1 MLKFF
6 ISFGIVIGGL
16 FGLAAIS
23 VALLLLTTPRPTDIR
38 GCITTK
44 MYNVHLCPQDPNYVP
59 LRNIS
64 PNLKN
69 AVIVSED
76 STFYQH
82 GGIDWFELRESAEKN
97 WATGQ
102 WARGGSTI
110 TQQLAK
116 NVYLSADKSLVRKLR
131 EVIITLQ
138 LEDFLKKDEILEKYL
153 NVVEFG
159 ENLYGIGPAS
169 KFYFNKTASELTP
182 AEGAFLAFLLP
193 SPKKYSVSFRKKQL
207 TPFARSR
214 MRVIVNRMARF
225 RSISEEQRE
234 QGIAQVDSFYSYSGA
249 ADTAV
254 PAATGDYQEPTY
266 SDPNEIILPPSEE
279 EGLPADE

>member
-249 ADTAV
+249 VDTA
-254 PAATGDYQEPTY
+254 ATSSGDYVEPTY

>member
-6 ISFGIVIGGL
+6 IAVGIAVGSLLGL
-16 FGLAAIS
+16 LIVS
-23 VALLLLTTPRPTDIR
+23 VAYILVSTPRPTDIR

-44 MYNVHLCPQDPNYVP
+44 MYNVHLCAQDLSYVP
-59 LRNIS
+59 LKSISSNI
-64 PNLKN
+64 KN

-82 GGIDWFELRESAEKN
+82 SGIDWFELRESAEKN
-97 WATGQ
+97 WAKGE

-116 NVYLSADKSLVRKLR
+116 NVYLSADKSILRKVR

-138 LEDFLKKDEILEKYL
+138 LEDILKKDEILEKYL

-159 ENLYGIGPAS
+159 ENLYGVGPAS
-169 KFYFNKTASELTP
+169 KYYFNKTASELTP

-234 QGIAQVDSFYSYSGA
+234 QGIAQVDSFYSYSGT
-249 ADTAV
+249 ADTSV
-254 PAATGDYQEPTY
+254 PSAGYVEPTY

>member
-6 ISFGIVIGGL
+6 ISFGIVIGSL
-16 FGLAAIS
+16 FGLVAVS

-44 MYNVHLCPQDPNYVP
+44 MYNVHLCPQDPNYVA
-59 LRNIS
+59 LKSIS
-64 PNLKN
+64 PNIKN

-116 NVYLSADKSLVRKLR
+116 NVYLSADKSLVRKIR

-159 ENLYGIGPAS
+159 ENLYGVGPAS

-234 QGIAQVDSFYSYSGA
+234 QGIAQVDSFYSYSGT
-249 ADTAV
+249 ADTSAPPGGSYV
-254 PAATGDYQEPTY
+254 EPTY

-279 EGLPADE
+279 EGLPSEE